1 MHPSL
6 FCAVAISYNPHGMI
20 EFSVQC
26 EQLHKSFGALS
37 VVDGVSFALHS
48 GEILALLGP
57 SGCGKT
63 TLLRLLAGFERLDL
77 GRISI
82 ANTLVADGQFHLPP
96 EKRRTGMVFQD
107 YAIFPH
113 LSVADN
119 VAFGLKQ
126 RRQQRERVT
135 ELLDLVGLD
144 GQGDKMP
151 HELSGGQQQ
160 RVALARALAPEPVI
174 LLLDEP
180 FSNLDANLRVQVRRE
195 IRDLLL
201 AAGTTAIFVTH
212 DQEEALFIGDRVAL
226 MRAGQ
231 LEQIGRPETL
241 FHSPR
246 TEFVAHF
253 MGQSDFLPGIV
264 EADGIVTAAGLL
276 LQMPLC
282 DSDNAVRVGVR
293 PDDLRFD
300 ASAVPNAVIVAREFT
315 GMDNLYTVRLS
326 DDTIVRVRRP
336 HTERLESGASV
347 HIAFADDHPLPVFQH
362 GVNIA

>member
-1 MHPSL
+1 ML
-6 FCAVAISYNPHGMI
+6 CVDAISYNLSSMT
-20 EFSVQC
+20 ELSVQC
-26 EQLHKSFGALS
+26 EQLHKSFGSLP
-37 VVDGVSFALHS
+37 VVNGVSFALQS

-77 GRISI
+77 GRITI
-82 ANTLVADGQFHLPP
+82 ADTLVADGQFHLPT

-113 LSVADN
+113 LTVADN
-119 VAFGLKQ
+119 IAFGLKQ
-126 RRQQRERVT
+126 RRQQRPRVA
-135 ELLDLVGLD
+135 EMLDLVGLD

-195 IRDLLL
+195 IRDLLRK
-201 AAGTTAIFVTH
+201 AGTTAIFVTH

-241 FHSPR
+241 FHAPR

-253 MGQSDFLPGIV
+253 MGQSDFVPGIV
-264 EADGIVTAAGLL
+264 AADGIITAAGILR
-276 LQMPLC
+276 QPTGHV
-282 DSDNAVRVGVR
+282 NAGTVRIGVR
-293 PDDLRFD
+293 ADDFRFD
-300 ASAVPNAVIVAREFT
+300 WSAAPNAVIVARDFA
-315 GMDNLYTVRLS
+315 GMDNLYTVRLR
-326 DDTIVRVRRP
+326 DDTLVRVRQP
-336 HTERLESGASV
+336 HTEQLEPGAGV

-362 GVNIA
+362 GINIA